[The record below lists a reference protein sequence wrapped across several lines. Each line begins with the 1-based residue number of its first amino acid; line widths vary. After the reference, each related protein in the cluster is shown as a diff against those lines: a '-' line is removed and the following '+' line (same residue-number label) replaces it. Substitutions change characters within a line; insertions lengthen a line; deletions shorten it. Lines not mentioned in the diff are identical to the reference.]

1 MANKPFGF
9 NPIAIGAVGALGSMG
24 LGLGISSAQKV
35 MNTINDPAISGSRIS
50 SGISN
55 TGLGINAQPS
65 PMHGLHFTFRK

>member
-9 NPIAIGAVGALGSMG
+9 NPIAMGAVGALGSMG

-35 MNTINDPAISGSRIS
+35 MNTINDPSISGSRIS

-55 TGLGINAQPS
+55 TGLGINAAPS